1 MKTKTEIATFAAGCF
16 WGVEATFR
24 KMKGVISTRVGY
36 IGGHM
41 KNPTYHDVC
50 TDETGHAEAVEATYD
65 PSKVSYEKLLDIFWQ
80 NHDPTTPNRQGPD
93 IGTQYRSAV
102 FYHNHE
108 QKTAAIK
115 SKEKLGKSGKYKN
128 PVTTEITQATKFYQA
143 EDYHQQYLEKKG
155 LNVCH

>member
-1 MKTKTEIATFAAGCF
+1 MKEKTEIATFAAGCF

-24 KMKGVISTRVGY
+24 KLKGVISTRVGY
-36 IGGHM
+36 VGGHT

-50 TDETGHAEAVEATYD
+50 TDETGYAEAVEVTYD
-65 PSKVSYEKLLDIFWQ
+65 PAKISYEKLLDVFWQ
-80 NHDPTTPNRQGPD
+80 NHDPTQVNRQGPD
-93 IGTQYRSAV
+93 VGTQYRSEI

-115 SKEKLGKSGKYKN
+115 SREKLQKSGKYKN
-128 PVTTEITQATKFYQA
+128 PIATEITQATKFYQA